1 MEVKSLK
8 ISDFR
13 NISEI
18 NIEPSEAVNVI
29 YGENAQGKTNILEA
43 LWLFTGF
50 KSFRAK
56 REQELVKFG
65 KSFAKI
71 EALFYGHGRN
81 QETAIFIDNKRT
93 AEKNGVKMK
102 TAAELISSFYAVIF
116 TPAHLNLIKNG
127 PEHRRKFI
135 DTALCQL
142 KPSYAKSLAHY
153 QKTLKQRNS
162 LLKDI
167 FYHSEL
173 LDTLDIWD
181 EKLSFYGA
189 EVVSERIKY
198 IKLLTENSEKFYE
211 GISNGK
217 ESFSA
222 GYISNTGIYSGNIFE
237 IKDDILNALKKSRKE
252 EIYQGITGTGPHRD
266 DLEIK
271 INGISAR
278 KFGSQGQQRSAA
290 LCLKL
295 SEGEILKKITGE
307 NPIILLDDVMSE
319 LDIERQN
326 YILNNTYG
334 KQVFI
339 TCCEPDA
346 HLRNIN
352 GKAFHIKNG
361 EVLNNVY

>member
-1 MEVKSLK
+1 MKIKNLK
-8 ISDFR
+8 ISNFR

-18 NIEPSEAVNVI
+18 NISPSKNVNVI

-56 REQELVKFG
+56 KDFELVKFNE
-65 KSFAKI
+65 SFAKI
-71 EALFYGHGRN
+71 ETSFYGHGRN
-81 QETAIFIDNKRT
+81 QEIAIFIDNKRI
-93 AEKNGVKMK
+93 AEKNGVKLK
-102 TAAELISSFYAVIF
+102 AAAELITSFYAVIF
-116 TPAHLNLIKNG
+116 TPTHLDLIKNG
-127 PEHRRKFI
+127 PSHRRKFI

-142 KPSYAKSLAHY
+142 KPNYTKSLVFY

-167 FYHSEL
+167 FHHTEL

-189 EVVSERIKY
+189 EIITERIKY
-198 IKLLTENSEKFYE
+198 INLLTENAEKIYE
-211 GISNGK
+211 GISKGK
-217 ESFSA
+217 EKFSA
-222 GYISNTGIYSGNIFE
+222 EYVSNTGIYSDNTEE
-237 IKDDILNALKKSRKE
+237 IKNKIFNELKKNRKE
-252 EIYQGITGTGPHRD
+252 EIYQGVTGTGPHRD
-266 DLEIK
+266 DIEIK

-295 SEGEILKKITGE
+295 SEGEILKYITGE

-326 YILNNTYG
+326 YILNNIED

-346 HLRNIN
+346 HLRKLN
-352 GKAFHIKNG
+352 GKAFNVSNG
-361 EVLNNVY
+361 EIL

>member
-1 MEVKSLK
+1 MLVKNLSV
-8 ISDFR
+8 SNFR
-13 NISEI
+13 NISKARL
-18 NIEPSEAVNVI
+18 EPSEGVNVI

-43 LWLFTGF
+43 IWLLTGF

-56 REQELVKFG
+56 RDGELVKF
-65 KSFAKI
+65 KESFSKV

-81 QETAIFIDNKRT
+81 QETAVFIDSKRT
-93 AEKNGVKMK
+93 AEKNGVKLK

-142 KPSYAKSLAHY
+142 KPNYAKSLALY

-167 FYHSEL
+167 FYHAEL

-181 EKLSFYGA
+181 EKLAFYGA
-189 EVVSERIKY
+189 EVSSERIKY
-198 IKLLTENSEKFYE
+198 IKLLTENSEKIYE

-217 ESFSA
+217 EKFSA
-222 GYISNTGIYSGNIFE
+222 EYVSNAEIYSGNAEE
-237 IKDDILNALKKSRKE
+237 IKDKILNTLKKNRKE

-271 INGISAR
+271 INNISAR
-278 KFGSQGQQRSAA
+278 KFASQGQQRSAA

-295 SEGEILKKITGE
+295 SEGEILKSITGE
-307 NPIILLDDVMSE
+307 NPVILLDDVMSE

-326 YILNNTYG
+326 YILNNISD

-346 HLRNIN
+346 HLRSLN
-352 GKAFHIKNG
+352 GKSF
-361 EVLNNVY
+361 NVKSGKLL